1 MCSTDNNQQAQRAR
15 LFLRW
20 FNGYEQQQ
28 KYVLRAAE
36 IPGADPEGKPS
47 SEYVAMIVPRTHPQ
61 VQAIIDLFDEE
72 IAMFQTNKP
81 QD

>member
-1 MCSTDNNQQAQRAR
+1 
-15 LFLRW
+15 
-20 FNGYEQQQ
+20 
-28 KYVLRAAE
+28 
-36 IPGADPEGKPS
+36 
-47 SEYVAMIVPRTHPQ
+47 MIVPRTHPQ